1 MIIYLAS
8 RFEHQQ
14 ALLKIKPQVIA
25 LGHKVTSRWLE
36 DETNDNWRD
45 RASTFAIKDFQ
56 DIDRSDLFILDMTR
70 DIDGAKGGM
79 FVELGYAIKGK
90 KKVWIIGKR
99 PNVFC
104 YHKAVHYFETWE
116 QVFEKL
122 GKWV

>member
-8 RFEHQQ
+8 RFEHQK

-25 LGHKVTSRWLE
+25 LGHKVTSRWLQ
-36 DETNDNWRD
+36 DETNDDWREKA
-45 RASTFAIKDFQ
+45 RGFALKDFQ
-56 DIDRSDLFILDMTR
+56 DIDKSDLLILDMTC

-90 KKVWIIGKR
+90 KKIWVIGKR

-104 YHKAVHYFETWE
+104 YHNSVRYFGTWDE
-116 QVFEKL
+116 VFKKL
-122 GKWV
+122 GRK